1 MLEFKINK
9 KDISL
14 DPFEIVAWEDQ
25 ELAMALFASKP
36 VGEGKK
42 RVHSRLRILIGE
54 EKAVL
59 ARIRGEEAAL
69 QKARV
74 MVYTLGGL
82 SKEFCRQFALVGKR
96 VFHVGSMAYS
106 ELAED
111 IRQRQ
116 GYEVGVIYDETF
128 TEHHFLEYFASG
140 YSDYRCALRL
150 FKEAIRGRDAI
161 PASLSGEEPLREY
174 LREMYN
180 TASPLNKYM
189 SLLIWMQYCR
199 CAAEFDRQT
208 RDRLTDE
215 AIDMITRLAGGFW
228 DGNQPQPQGDQL
240 SPDDP
245 ALGGMLSEDRRDWR
259 LRTEN
264 GDGVEGKWMLLNGS
278 FQSLKHQYVTNVA
291 KCTVY
296 FRKCTQ
302 CKRWIAVY
310 SGTRLSCPGGCAAQ
324 RKKQT
329 DANSRMKN
337 QGIPEY
343 EEKRNT
349 LTKLNKQKKWVE
361 VHFGEEDAAKMKKY
375 PNELACKWGKYREK
389 CSAESDSKE
398 QEQEQERLGRTF
410 KTEMRTIA
418 REAKKAYEEYK
429 ERAATQQ

>member
-1 MLEFKINK
+1 MLELKINK

-25 ELAMALFASKP
+25 ELALALFVTKP
-36 VGEGKK
+36 IGKEED
-42 RVHSRLRILIGE
+42 RVNSRLRVLIGNE
-54 EKAVL
+54 QAVME
-59 ARIRGEEAAL
+59 RIRGEQAAL

-74 MVYTLGGL
+74 KVYTLGGL
-82 SKEFCRQFALVGKR
+82 SKEFCRQFALAGRRIFRVGGK
-96 VFHVGSMAYS
+96 AYT

-111 IRQRQ
+111 IRQKQ

-128 TEHHFLEYFASG
+128 AEHHFLEYFASG

-150 FKEAIRGRDAI
+150 FKEAIRRRDAI

-208 RDRLTDE
+208 RDRLTDK
-215 AIDMITRLAGGFW
+215 AIEKVTRLAGGFW
-228 DGNQPQPQGDQL
+228 DGDQPQPQGDKL

-245 ALGGMLSEDRRDWR
+245 VLGGTLPEDRRDWR

-264 GDGVEGKWMLLNGS
+264 GDGVKGKWMLLNGS

-329 DANSRMKN
+329 DANSKMKN

-343 EEKRNT
+343 DEKRNT
-349 LTKLNKQKKWVE
+349 LTELNKQVEWVKA
-361 VHFGEEDAAKMKKY
+361 HFGEKEADKMKKY

-398 QEQEQERLGRTF
+398 QERLGRTF

-418 REAKKAYEEYK
+418 REAEDKYNEYK
-429 ERAATQQ
+429 RLAAPQQ

>member
-25 ELAMALFASKP
+25 GLAMALFASKP
-36 VGEGKK
+36 AGKK
-42 RVHSRLRILIGE
+42 EDWVHSRLRILIGE
-54 EKAVL
+54 KKAVL
-59 ARIRGEEAAL
+59 AHIRGEEAAL

-74 MVYTLGGL
+74 KVYTLGGL
-82 SKEFCRQFALVGKR
+82 SKEFCRQFALVGRR
-96 VFHVGSMAYS
+96 VFHVGSRAYT

-111 IRQRQ
+111 IRQKQ

-128 TEHHFLEYFASG
+128 AEHHFLEYFASG

-228 DGNQPQPQGDQL
+228 DGDQPQPQGDQL

-329 DANSRMKN
+329 DVENRKRK
-337 QGIPEY
+337 QRIPGY
-343 EEKRNT
+343 EEKRKRIT
-349 LTKLNKQKKWVE
+349 QLNEWKDWAKAHSTDDVRAEMSGYSDELSALWDGYYKSYEVE
-361 VHFGEEDAAKMKKY
+361 VDPDAREQLSRKFRQKMR
-375 PNELACKWGKYREK
+375 N
-389 CSAESDSKE
+389 
-398 QEQEQERLGRTF
+398 
-410 KTEMRTIA
+410 IA
-418 REAKKAYEEYK
+418 RKAEDKYNEYK
-429 ERAATQQ
+429 

>member
-1 MLEFKINK
+1 MLELKINE
-9 KDISL
+9 KDISR
-14 DPFEIVAWEDQ
+14 DPFAIMTWADR

-36 VGEGKK
+36 AGKK
-42 RVHSRLRILIGE
+42 EDWVHSRLRILIGE

-69 QKARV
+69 RKARAK
-74 MVYTLGGL
+74 VYTLGGL
-82 SKEFCRQFALVGKR
+82 SKEFCRQFALAGKR
-96 VFHVGSMAYS
+96 IFRVGGKAYT

-111 IRQRQ
+111 IRQKQ

-128 TEHHFLEYFASG
+128 AEHHFLEYFASG
-140 YSDYRCALRL
+140 YSEYRRALRL
-150 FKEAIRGRDAI
+150 FKEAIRGRDAVR
-161 PASLSGEEPLREY
+161 PDLSGEKTLQKY

-180 TASPLNKYM
+180 TASPTNKYM
-189 SLLIWMQYCR
+189 SLLMWMQYRR

-208 RDRLTDE
+208 RDRLTGE

-245 ALGGMLSEDRRDWR
+245 ALGGILPEDRRDWR

-324 RKKQT
+324 RKKQM
-329 DANSRMKN
+329 DAESRKCK
-337 QGIPEY
+337 QRIPGY
-343 EEKRNT
+343 GEKRDRAEEFNEW
-349 LTKLNKQKKWVE
+349 KKWAEEYSTDDARVE
-361 VHFGEEDAAKMKKY
+361 LSGYVDELSTLWDRYYEDYEAA
-375 PNELACKWGKYREK
+375 
-389 CSAESDSKE
+389 SDSD
-398 QEQEQERLGRTF
+398 EQERLSRNF
-410 KTEMRTIA
+410 KTDMRKIA
-418 REAKKAYEEYK
+418 GKAEDAYNKYMRLAIQPQK
-429 ERAATQQ
+429 

>member
-25 ELAMALFASKP
+25 ELALALLATKP
-36 VGEGKK
+36 IGKEED
-42 RVHSRLRILIGE
+42 RVNSRLRVLIGNE
-54 EKAVL
+54 QAVME
-59 ARIRGEEAAL
+59 RIRGEQAAL

-74 MVYTLGGL
+74 KVYTLGGL
-82 SKEFCRQFALVGKR
+82 SKEFCRQFALAGRRIFRVGGK
-96 VFHVGSMAYS
+96 AYT

-111 IRQRQ
+111 IRQKQ

-128 TEHHFLEYFASG
+128 AEHHFLEYFASG

-228 DGNQPQPQGDQL
+228 AGNQPQPQGDQL

-278 FQSLKHQYVTNVA
+278 FQNLKHQYVTNVA

-329 DANSRMKN
+329 DVENRKRK
-337 QGIPEY
+337 QGIPGY
-343 EEKRNT
+343 EEKRKRIT
-349 LTKLNKQKKWVE
+349 QLNE
-361 VHFGEEDAAKMKKY
+361 
-375 PNELACKWGKYREK
+375 
-389 CSAESDSKE
+389 
-398 QEQEQERLGRTF
+398 
-410 KTEMRTIA
+410 
-418 REAKKAYEEYK
+418 
-429 ERAATQQ
+429 

>member
-1 MLEFKINK
+1 ME
-9 KDISL
+9 
-14 DPFEIVAWEDQ
+14 
-25 ELAMALFASKP
+25 
-36 VGEGKK
+36 
-42 RVHSRLRILIGE
+42 
-54 EKAVL
+54 
-59 ARIRGEEAAL
+59 RIRGEQAAL
-69 QKARV
+69 QKAHV
-74 MVYTLGGL
+74 KVYTLGGL

-240 SPDDP
+240 S
-245 ALGGMLSEDRRDWR
+245 EDRRDWR

-398 QEQEQERLGRTF
+398 QERLGRTF

-418 REAKKAYEEYK
+418 REAEDKYNEYK
-429 ERAATQQ
+429 

>member
-1 MLEFKINK
+1 MLELKINE
-9 KDISL
+9 KDISR
-14 DPFEIVAWEDQ
+14 DPFEIMTWAGQ
-25 ELAMALFASKP
+25 ELTMALFASKP
-36 VGEGKK
+36 AGKK
-42 RVHSRLRILIGE
+42 EDWVHSRLRILIGE

-69 QKARV
+69 QKARAKV
-74 MVYTLGGL
+74 HTLGGL
-82 SKEFCRQFALVGKR
+82 SKEFCRQFALAGRRIFRVGGK
-96 VFHVGSMAYS
+96 AYT

-111 IRQRQ
+111 IRQKQ

-128 TEHHFLEYFASG
+128 AEHHFLEYFTSG

-150 FKEAIRGRDAI
+150 LKEAIRGRDAVR
-161 PASLSGEEPLREY
+161 PDLSGEKKLQKY
-174 LREMYN
+174 LREMS
-180 TASPLNKYM
+180 SPANKYM
-189 SLLIWMQYCR
+189 SLLMWMQYRR

-245 ALGGMLSEDRRDWR
+245 ALGGTLPEDRRDWR

-278 FQSLKHQYVTNVA
+278 FQSLKYQYVTSVA

-329 DANSRMKN
+329 DANSKMKN

-343 EEKRNT
+343 DEKRNT
-349 LTKLNKQKKWVE
+349 LTTLNEQEKWVKA
-361 VHFGEEDAAKMKKY
+361 HFGEKEADKMKEY
-375 PNELACKWGKYREK
+375 PNRLKSKWKEYRKKYK
-389 CSAESDSKE
+389 MASDPD
-398 QEQEQERLGRTF
+398 EQERLGGTF

-418 REAKKAYEEYK
+418 REAKMAYEEYK
-429 ERAATQQ
+429 ERAATQRRK

>member
-1 MLEFKINK
+1 MLELKIK
-9 KDISL
+9 EKDISR
-14 DPFEIVAWEDQ
+14 DPFEIMTWADQ

-36 VGEGKK
+36 AGEGVK
-42 RVHSRLRILIGE
+42 RVNSRLRILIGE

-69 QKARV
+69 QKARAKV
-74 MVYTLGGL
+74 HTLGGL
-82 SKEFCRQFALVGKR
+82 SKEFCRQLALAGR
-96 VFHVGSMAYS
+96 RIFHVGNKAYT

-111 IRQRQ
+111 IRQKQ

-128 TEHHFLEYFASG
+128 AEHHFLEYFASG
-140 YSDYRCALRL
+140 YSDYRRALRL
-150 FKEAIRGRDAI
+150 FKEAIRGRDAVR
-161 PASLSGEEPLREY
+161 PDLSGEKTLQKY

-180 TASPLNKYM
+180 TASPVSKYM
-189 SLLIWMQYCR
+189 SLLMWMQYRR

-215 AIDMITRLAGGFW
+215 AIEMITRLAGGFW
-228 DGNQPQPQGDQL
+228 DGNQPQPRGDQL

-245 ALGGMLSEDRRDWR
+245 ALGGTLPEDRRDWR

-278 FQSLKHQYVTNVA
+278 FQSLKYQYVTSVA

-310 SGTRLSCPGGCAAQ
+310 SSTRLSCPGGCAAQ

-329 DANSRMKN
+329 DAKSKMKN

-343 EEKRNT
+343 DEKRNT
-349 LTKLNKQKKWVE
+349 LTELNKQVEWVKA
-361 VHFGEEDAAKMKKY
+361 HFGEEEADKMKKY
-375 PNELACKWGKYREK
+375 PNELARKWEKYREK
-389 CSAESDSKE
+389 CSAESDPDE
-398 QEQEQERLGRTF
+398 RERLGGKF
-410 KTEMRTIA
+410 KEEMRTIA
-418 REAKKAYEEYK
+418 REAKKTYEEYK
-429 ERAATQQ
+429 ERAATQRRK

>member
-1 MLEFKINK
+1 MLELKINE
-9 KDISL
+9 KDISR
-14 DPFEIVAWEDQ
+14 DPFAIMTWADR

-36 VGEGKK
+36 AGKK
-42 RVHSRLRILIGE
+42 EDWVHSRLRILIGE

-69 QKARV
+69 RKARAK
-74 MVYTLGGL
+74 VYTLGGL
-82 SKEFCRQFALVGKR
+82 SKEFCRQFALAGKR
-96 VFHVGSMAYS
+96 IFRVGGKAYT

-111 IRQRQ
+111 IRQKQ

-128 TEHHFLEYFASG
+128 AEHHFLEYFASG
-140 YSDYRCALRL
+140 YSEYRRALRL
-150 FKEAIRGRDAI
+150 FKEAIRGRDAVR
-161 PASLSGEEPLREY
+161 PDLSGEKTLQKY

-180 TASPLNKYM
+180 TASPTNKYM
-189 SLLIWMQYCR
+189 SLLMWMQYRR

-208 RDRLTDE
+208 RDRLTGE

-245 ALGGMLSEDRRDWR
+245 ALGGILPEDRRDWR

-278 FQSLKHQYVTNVA
+278 FQSLKHQYVTHVA

-324 RKKQT
+324 RKKQM
-329 DANSRMKN
+329 DAESRKCK
-337 QGIPEY
+337 QRIPGY
-343 EEKRNT
+343 GEKRDRAEEFNEW
-349 LTKLNKQKKWVE
+349 KKWAEEYSTDDARVE
-361 VHFGEEDAAKMKKY
+361 LSGYVDELSTLWDRYYEDYEAA
-375 PNELACKWGKYREK
+375 
-389 CSAESDSKE
+389 SDPD
-398 QEQEQERLGRTF
+398 EQERLSRNF
-410 KTEMRTIA
+410 KTDMRKIA
-418 REAKKAYEEYK
+418 GKAEDAYNKYMRLAIQPQK
-429 ERAATQQ
+429 

>member
-1 MLEFKINK
+1 MLELKISE
-9 KDISL
+9 KDISR
-14 DPFEIVAWEDQ
+14 DPFAIMTWADQ

-36 VGEGKK
+36 AGKK
-42 RVHSRLRILIGE
+42 EDWVHSRLRILIGE

-74 MVYTLGGL
+74 KVYTLGGL
-82 SKEFCRQFALVGKR
+82 SKEFCRQFVLADRR
-96 VFHVGSMAYS
+96 VFHVGSRAYS

-111 IRQRQ
+111 IRQSQ

-128 TEHHFLEYFASG
+128 EDHHFLDYFTSG
-140 YSDYRCALRL
+140 YSDYRRALQL
-150 FKEAIRGRDAI
+150 FKAAIRGRDAI

-189 SLLIWMQYCR
+189 SLPIWMQYCR

-215 AIDMITRLAGGFW
+215 AIEKVTRLAGGFW
-228 DGNQPQPQGDQL
+228 DGDQPQPQGDKL

-245 ALGGMLSEDRRDWR
+245 VLGGMLPEDRRDWR

-329 DANSRMKN
+329 DANSKMKN

-343 EEKRNT
+343 DEKRNT
-349 LTKLNKQKKWVE
+349 LTELNKQVEWVKA
-361 VHFGEEDAAKMKKY
+361 HFGEKEADKMKKY

-398 QEQEQERLGRTF
+398 QERLGRTF

-418 REAKKAYEEYK
+418 REAEDKCNEYK
-429 ERAATQQ
+429 RLAAPQQ

>member
-59 ARIRGEEAAL
+59 ARIRGEKAAL
-69 QKARV
+69 QKARAK
-74 MVYTLGGL
+74 MYTLGGL
-82 SKEFCRQFALVGKR
+82 SKEFCRQFALAGRRIFRVGGK
-96 VFHVGSMAYS
+96 AYT

-111 IRQRQ
+111 IRQKQ

-128 TEHHFLEYFASG
+128 AEHYFLEYFTSG

-150 FKEAIRGRDAI
+150 FKEAIRGRDAVR
-161 PASLSGEEPLREY
+161 PDLSGEKTLQKY

-180 TASPLNKYM
+180 TASPTNKYM
-189 SLLIWMQYCR
+189 SLLMWMQYRR

-208 RDRLTDE
+208 RDRLTGE

-245 ALGGMLSEDRRDWR
+245 ALGGMLPEDRRDWR

-329 DANSRMKN
+329 DVENRKRK
-337 QGIPEY
+337 QGIPGY
-343 EEKRNT
+343 EEKRKRIT
-349 LTKLNKQKKWVE
+349 QLNEWKDWAKAHSTGDVRAEMSGYSDELSALWDGYYKNYEAEVDPDAREQLSRKFRQK
-361 VHFGEEDAAKMKKY
+361 
-375 PNELACKWGKYREK
+375 
-389 CSAESDSKE
+389 
-398 QEQEQERLGRTF
+398 
-410 KTEMRTIA
+410 MRTIA
-418 REAKKAYEEYK
+418 RKAEDKYNEYK
-429 ERAATQQ
+429 

>member
-1 MLEFKINK
+1 MLELKISE
-9 KDISL
+9 KDISR
-14 DPFEIVAWEDQ
+14 DPFAIMTWADQ
-25 ELAMALFASKP
+25 ELTMALFASKP
-36 VGEGKK
+36 NGVEED
-42 RVHSRLRILIGE
+42 RVNSRLRILIGE

-69 QKARV
+69 QKARAK
-74 MVYTLGGL
+74 MYTLGGL
-82 SKEFCRQFALVGKR
+82 SKEFCRQFALAGKR
-96 VFHVGSMAYS
+96 IFRVGGKACT

-111 IRQRQ
+111 IRQKQ

-128 TEHHFLEYFASG
+128 AEHHFLEYFASG
-140 YSDYRCALRL
+140 YSEYRRALRL
-150 FKEAIRGRDAI
+150 FKEAIRGRDAVR
-161 PASLSGEEPLREY
+161 PDLSGEKTLQKY

-180 TASPLNKYM
+180 TASPTNKYM
-189 SLLIWMQYCR
+189 SLLMWMQYRR

-240 SPDDP
+240 APDDP
-245 ALGGMLSEDRRDWR
+245 ARGGPLPEDRRDWR

-278 FQSLKHQYVTNVA
+278 FQSLKCQYVTNVA

-329 DANSRMKN
+329 DANSKMKN

-343 EEKRNT
+343 DEKRNT
-349 LTKLNKQKKWVE
+349 LTTLNEQEKWVKA
-361 VHFGEEDAAKMKKY
+361 HFGEKEADKMKEY
-375 PNELACKWGKYREK
+375 PNRLKSKWKEYRKKYK
-389 CSAESDSKE
+389 MASDPD
-398 QEQEQERLGRTF
+398 EQERLGGTF

-418 REAKKAYEEYK
+418 REAKMAYEEYK
-429 ERAATQQ
+429 ERAATQRRK

>member
-1 MLEFKINK
+1 MLELKINK

-25 ELAMALFASKP
+25 ELALALFATKP
-36 VGEGKK
+36 IGKEED
-42 RVHSRLRILIGE
+42 RVNSRLRVLIGNE
-54 EKAVL
+54 QAVME
-59 ARIRGEEAAL
+59 RIRGEQAAL
-69 QKARV
+69 QKAHV
-74 MVYTLGGL
+74 KVYTLGGL
-82 SKEFCRQFALVGKR
+82 SKEFCRQFVLADR
-96 VFHVGSMAYS
+96 RAFHVGSRAYS

-128 TEHHFLEYFASG
+128 EDHHFLDYFTSG
-140 YSDYRCALRL
+140 YSDYRRALQL
-150 FKEAIRGRDAI
+150 FKAAIRGRDAI

-291 KCTVY
+291 NCTVY

>member
-1 MLEFKINK
+1 M
-9 KDISL
+9 
-14 DPFEIVAWEDQ
+14 AWEDQ
-25 ELAMALFASKP
+25 ELALALFATKP
-36 VGEGKK
+36 IGKEED
-42 RVHSRLRILIGE
+42 RVNSRLRVLIGNE
-54 EKAVL
+54 QAVME
-59 ARIRGEEAAL
+59 RIRGEQAAL

-74 MVYTLGGL
+74 KVYTLGGL
-82 SKEFCRQFALVGKR
+82 SKEFCRQFALAGRRIFRVGGK
-96 VFHVGSMAYS
+96 AYT

-111 IRQRQ
+111 IRQKQ

-128 TEHHFLEYFASG
+128 AEHRFLEYFASG

-189 SLLIWMQYCR
+189 SLLIWMQYCC

-208 RDRLTDE
+208 RDRLTDK
-215 AIDMITRLAGGFW
+215 AIEKVTRLAGGFW
-228 DGNQPQPQGDQL
+228 DGDQPQPQGDKL

-245 ALGGMLSEDRRDWR
+245 VLGGTLPEDRRDWR

-329 DANSRMKN
+329 DANSKMKN

-343 EEKRNT
+343 DEKRNT
-349 LTKLNKQKKWVE
+349 LTELNKQVEWVKA
-361 VHFGEEDAAKMKKY
+361 HFGEKEADKMKKY

-398 QEQEQERLGRTF
+398 QERLGRTF

-418 REAKKAYEEYK
+418 REAEDKYNEYK
-429 ERAATQQ
+429 RLAAPQQ

>member
-1 MLEFKINK
+1 MLELKINE
-9 KDISL
+9 KDISR
-14 DPFEIVAWEDQ
+14 DPFAIMTWADR

-36 VGEGKK
+36 AGKK
-42 RVHSRLRILIGE
+42 EDWVHSRLRILIGE

-69 QKARV
+69 QKARAK
-74 MVYTLGGL
+74 MYTLGGL
-82 SKEFCRQFALVGKR
+82 SKEFCRQFALAGRRIFRVGGK
-96 VFHVGSMAYS
+96 AYT

-111 IRQRQ
+111 IRQKQ

-128 TEHHFLEYFASG
+128 AEHHFLEYFASG
-140 YSDYRCALRL
+140 YSEYRRALRL
-150 FKEAIRGRDAI
+150 FKEAIRGRDAVR
-161 PASLSGEEPLREY
+161 PDLSGEKTLQKY

-180 TASPLNKYM
+180 TASPTNKYM
-189 SLLIWMQYCR
+189 SLLMWMQYRR

-208 RDRLTDE
+208 RDRLTGE

-245 ALGGMLSEDRRDWR
+245 ALGGMLPEDRRDWR

-264 GDGVEGKWMLLNGS
+264 GDGAEGKWMLLNGS
-278 FQSLKHQYVTNVA
+278 FQSLKCQYVTNVA

-324 RKKQT
+324 RKKQM
-329 DANSRMKN
+329 DAESRKCK
-337 QGIPEY
+337 QRIPGY
-343 EEKRNT
+343 GEKRDRAEEFNEW
-349 LTKLNKQKKWVE
+349 KKWAEEYSTDDARVE
-361 VHFGEEDAAKMKKY
+361 LSGYVDELSTLWDRYYEDYEAA
-375 PNELACKWGKYREK
+375 
-389 CSAESDSKE
+389 SDPD
-398 QEQEQERLGRTF
+398 EQERLSRNF
-410 KTEMRTIA
+410 KTDMRKIA
-418 REAKKAYEEYK
+418 GKAEDAYNKYMRLAIQPQK
-429 ERAATQQ
+429 

>member
-1 MLEFKINK
+1 MLELKINK

-14 DPFEIVAWEDQ
+14 DPFKIVAWEDQ
-25 ELAMALFASKP
+25 ELALALFATKP
-36 VGEGKK
+36 IGKEED
-42 RVHSRLRILIGE
+42 RVNSRLRILIGE

-59 ARIRGEEAAL
+59 ARIRGEKTAL

-74 MVYTLGGL
+74 KVYTLGGL
-82 SKEFCRQFALVGKR
+82 SKEFCRQFVLADRR
-96 VFHVGSMAYS
+96 VFHVGSRAYS

-128 TEHHFLEYFASG
+128 EDHHFLDYFTSG
-140 YSDYRCALRL
+140 YSDYRRALQL
-150 FKEAIRGRDAI
+150 FKAAIRGRDAI

-215 AIDMITRLAGGFW
+215 AIEKVTRLAGGFW
-228 DGNQPQPQGDQL
+228 DGDQPQPQGDKL

-245 ALGGMLSEDRRDWR
+245 VLGGTLPEDRRDWR

-264 GDGVEGKWMLLNGS
+264 GDGIEGDWMLLNGS
-278 FQSLKHQYVTNVA
+278 FQCLKRQYVTNVA
-291 KCTVY
+291 ECSVY
-296 FRKCTQ
+296 FRKCICCGKWFVAYHSKMTT
-302 CKRWIAVY
+302 C
-310 SGTRLSCPGGCAAQ
+310 SDTCAAR

-329 DANSRMKN
+329 DVENRKRK
-337 QGIPEY
+337 QGIPGY
-343 EEKRNT
+343 EEKRKRIT
-349 LTKLNKQKKWVE
+349 QLNEWKDWAKAHSTGDVWAEMSGYSDELSALWDGYHKSYEAE
-361 VHFGEEDAAKMKKY
+361 VDPDA
-375 PNELACKWGKYREK
+375 
-389 CSAESDSKE
+389 
-398 QEQEQERLGRTF
+398 QEQLSRKFRQ
-410 KTEMRTIA
+410 KMRNIA
-418 REAKKAYEEYK
+418 RKAEDKYNEYK
-429 ERAATQQ
+429 RLAALQQ

>member
-1 MLEFKINK
+1 M
-9 KDISL
+9 
-14 DPFEIVAWEDQ
+14 AWEDQ
-25 ELAMALFASKP
+25 ELALALFASKP

-59 ARIRGEEAAL
+59 ARIRGEKAAL
-69 QKARV
+69 QKARAK
-74 MVYTLGGL
+74 MYTLGGL
-82 SKEFCRQFALVGKR
+82 SKEFCRQFALAGRRIFRVGGK
-96 VFHVGSMAYS
+96 AYT

-128 TEHHFLEYFASG
+128 EDHHFLDYFTSG
-140 YSDYRCALRL
+140 YSDYRRALQL
-150 FKEAIRGRDAI
+150 FKAAIRGRDAI

-228 DGNQPQPQGDQL
+228 AGNQPQPQGDQL

-329 DANSRMKN
+329 DVENRKRK
-337 QGIPEY
+337 QGIPGY
-343 EEKRNT
+343 EEKRKRIT
-349 LTKLNKQKKWVE
+349 QLNEWKDWAEAHSTGDVRAEMSGYSDELSALWDGYYKSYEAEVDPDAREQLSRKFRQK
-361 VHFGEEDAAKMKKY
+361 
-375 PNELACKWGKYREK
+375 
-389 CSAESDSKE
+389 
-398 QEQEQERLGRTF
+398 
-410 KTEMRTIA
+410 MRTIA
-418 REAKKAYEEYK
+418 RKAEDKYNEYK
-429 ERAATQQ
+429 

>member
-1 MLEFKINK
+1 MLELKINK
-9 KDISL
+9 KDISF
-14 DPFEIVAWEDQ
+14 DPFKIVAWEDQ

-245 ALGGMLSEDRRDWR
+245 VLGGTLPEDRRDWR

-329 DANSRMKN
+329 DVENRKRK
-337 QGIPEY
+337 QGIPGY
-343 EEKRNT
+343 EEKRKRIT
-349 LTKLNKQKKWVE
+349 QLNEWKDWAKAHSTGDVWAEMSGYSDELSALWDGYYKNYEAE
-361 VHFGEEDAAKMKKY
+361 VD
-375 PNELACKWGKYREK
+375 P
-389 CSAESDSKE
+389 D
-398 QEQEQERLGRTF
+398 
-410 KTEMRTIA
+410 A
-418 REAKKAYEEYK
+418 REHLSRKFRQKMRNIAHKAEDKYNEYK
-429 ERAATQQ
+429 RLAAPQQ

>member
-1 MLEFKINK
+1 MLELKINK

-25 ELAMALFASKP
+25 ELALALFATKP
-36 VGEGKK
+36 IGKEED
-42 RVHSRLRILIGE
+42 RVNSRLRVLIGNE
-54 EKAVL
+54 QAVMD
-59 ARIRGEEAAL
+59 RIRGEQAAL

-74 MVYTLGGL
+74 KVYTLGGL
-82 SKEFCRQFALVGKR
+82 SKEFCRQFVLADRR
-96 VFHVGSMAYS
+96 VFHVGSRAYS

-128 TEHHFLEYFASG
+128 AEHHFLEYFASG

-228 DGNQPQPQGDQL
+228 AGNQPQPQGDQL

-329 DANSRMKN
+329 DVENRKRK
-337 QGIPEY
+337 QDIPGY
-343 EEKRNT
+343 EEKRKRITQFNEWKGWAKAHST
-349 LTKLNKQKKWVE
+349 GDVRAEMSGYSDELSALWDGYYKNYEAEVDPDAREQLSRKFRQK
-361 VHFGEEDAAKMKKY
+361 
-375 PNELACKWGKYREK
+375 
-389 CSAESDSKE
+389 
-398 QEQEQERLGRTF
+398 
-410 KTEMRTIA
+410 MRTIA
-418 REAKKAYEEYK
+418 RKAEDKYNEYK
-429 ERAATQQ
+429 